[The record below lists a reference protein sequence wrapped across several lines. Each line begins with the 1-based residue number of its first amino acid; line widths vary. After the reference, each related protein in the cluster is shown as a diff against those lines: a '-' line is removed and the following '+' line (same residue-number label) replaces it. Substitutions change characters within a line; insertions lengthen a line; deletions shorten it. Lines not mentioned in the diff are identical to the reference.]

1 MQHLE
6 KIFTETDTTYIAPNK
21 YNLTFMVEQSFWHER
36 YRLGTRINE
45 ERQNISFAPTPTP
58 KIGAYFGWRWIFLG
72 MSFSIPDLI
81 GKSQS
86 GKPKKEYV
94 FNLYS
99 SRVGADFY
107 YRKTGSDFH
116 INSYSGFNLPEDYV
130 GQKFEGFQ
138 RK

>member
-36 YRLGTRINE
+36 YRLGIRINE

-72 MSFSIPDLI
+72 MSFSIPELI
-81 GKSQS
+81 GKGQN
-86 GKPKKEYV
+86 G
-94 FNLYS
+94 N
-99 SRVGADFY
+99 R
-107 YRKTGSDFH
+107 RKNMFSTYIVHELELTF
-116 INSYSGFNLPEDYV
+116 ITEKQVATFI
-130 GQKFEGFQ
+130 
-138 RK
+138 